1 MHSLAADDL
10 LISRIARADVVA
22 LEALYVRYQVRIFRF
37 IARLVRDEAAAE
49 ELTNEVFID
58 VWRNA
63 CSYQGRSS
71 ASTWLLSIAHN
82 RAVSSLRKRREEPSD
97 DERAAAQCDN
107 ADDPE
112 VVVQKNEKSRLLRRC
127 IDALPV
133 EYREIVDLVYYQELS
148 VSEASTVVGIPEGTV
163 KTRMFNARK
172 RLSELL
178 KQAGVD
184 RGWP

>member
-49 ELTNEVFID
+49 ELTNEVFVD

-63 CSYQGRSS
+63 SSYQGRSS

-97 DERAAAQCDN
+97 DERAA
-107 ADDPE
+107 DPE
-112 VVVQKNEKSRLLRRC
+112 RWRGLNLLGFALMEARERLG
-127 IDALPV
+127 
-133 EYREIVDLVYYQELS
+133 
-148 VSEASTVVGIPEGTV
+148 AS
-163 KTRMFNARK
+163 
-172 RLSELL
+172 
-178 KQAGVD
+178 
-184 RGWP
+184 